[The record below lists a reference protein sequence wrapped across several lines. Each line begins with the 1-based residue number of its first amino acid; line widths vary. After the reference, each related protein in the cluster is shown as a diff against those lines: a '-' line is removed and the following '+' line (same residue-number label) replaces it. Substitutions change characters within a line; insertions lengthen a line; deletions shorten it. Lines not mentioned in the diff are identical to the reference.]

1 MKIIEY
7 IAPEKPLLIKVKIN
21 GEFHSISSSSIV
33 EIIRFDNSLN
43 VNINSQCVFIGEFE
57 SSDEIIR
64 FNRLTEC
71 FKDFETLSQEDSSV
85 LKFKYVNVT
94 KTMLENFGSGICPSI
109 IEGCCYVGGHRTQ
122 IAFSII
128 ASEDCNKRNF
138 NLDKMLKFFMQS
150 LE

>member
-7 IAPEKPLLIKVKIN
+7 IATEKPLLIKVKIN
-21 GEFHSISSSSIV
+21 GEFHSIPASSIV
-33 EIIRFDNSLN
+33 EIIR
-43 VNINSQCVFIGEFE
+43 IGEFE

-128 ASEDCNKRNF
+128 ASEDCNRRNF

-150 LE
+150 LK